1 MGCDD
6 DPAYDRTTAMKLRAG
21 SKALIREINEALVLD
36 VVRARGP
43 VARALI
49 AAQTGLSAATITG
62 IAGRLLQAGLLVETD
77 VVRGTGGRPARLLEL
92 GRAAVFAIGVR
103 LTAREAYVVLVDLSG
118 EIVADHR
125 EPLATT
131 AVSDAVAAVVRS
143 VDAVTRQQSGG
154 EVVGVGV
161 AVSGVVDQAGGVV
174 RHSGTLGWE
183 NVALRSE
190 LARALGARVVLD
202 SHVNA
207 FASAGLLFDGRL
219 EGRDL
224 VVFSFGQS
232 LGASVVVQGR
242 IHRGFSGS
250 AGGFAHWH
258 AAGTGDR
265 PCHCGADGCLET
277 WGSRWGIERELDR
290 RGASGLDADP
300 AVVGPVLEDAAR
312 ELGIAV
318 ANASKMFGPEGVIIA
333 FAPEL
338 DIPALSAGTVDAYR
352 AEFEHG
358 NTLAPTLDVVVATEA
373 EVAKGAAY
381 EVLSPLFV
389 AAVAHLDEADLEE
402 ALA

>member
-1 MGCDD
+1 
-6 DPAYDRTTAMKLRAG
+6 MKLRAG

-77 VVRGTGGRPARLLEL
+77 VVRGTGGRPARLLAL
-92 GRAAVFAIGVR
+92 GRTAVFAIGVR
-103 LTAREAYVVLVDLSG
+103 LTARQAYVALVDLAG

-125 EPLATT
+125 EPLAST
-131 AVSDAVAAVVRS
+131 ALPDAVAAVVRS
-143 VDAVTRQQSGG
+143 VEAVTERHSTG

-161 AVSGVVDQAGGVV
+161 AVSGVVDQSGGVV

-183 NVALRSE
+183 DVALRSE
-190 LARALGARVVLD
+190 LARALGARVVID

-207 FASAGLLFDGRL
+207 FASAGLLYDGRL

-258 AAGTGDR
+258 AAGGEER
-265 PCHCGADGCLET
+265 PCHCGARGCLET
-277 WGSRWGIERELDR
+277 WGSRWGIERELSR
-290 RGASGLDADP
+290 RGVPGLAGDSAI
-300 AVVGPVLEDAAR
+300 VGQVLDDAAR

-318 ANASKMFGPEGVIIA
+318 ANASKLFGPEGVIIA

-338 DIPALSAGTVDAYR
+338 DLPALSTGVVDAYR
-352 AEFEHG
+352 SEFEHG
-358 NTLAPTLDVVVATEA
+358 NTAAPVLDVVVASEA

-381 EVLSPLFV
+381 EVLAPMFAAEV
-389 AAVAHLDEADLEE
+389 AQPGEADLEI